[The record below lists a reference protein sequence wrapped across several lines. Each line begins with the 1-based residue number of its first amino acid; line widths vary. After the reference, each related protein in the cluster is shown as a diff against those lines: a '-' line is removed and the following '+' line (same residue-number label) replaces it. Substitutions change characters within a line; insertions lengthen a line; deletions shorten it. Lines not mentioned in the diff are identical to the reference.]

1 MKGGIMKL
9 KDQVAI
15 VTGGARGNGFAI
27 AKALAGEGCN
37 VVIADICADMES
49 VPYPLATPDD
59 MDAAVKAIEA
69 LGVKAVGVKCDIRS
83 SADVS
88 ALVDKVLADFGK
100 VDILVNNAG
109 VTSLVPVAEMD
120 ELTWDETLDS
130 HLKGTFLCCKYVVP
144 HMIDAHAG
152 KIVSI
157 SSVGG
162 QRGFGM
168 GSHYC
173 AAKHGIIGF
182 TKSLA
187 METADHN
194 INVNV
199 VCPGTIWTKM
209 MSGLADYFG
218 MDQDEAKVDFMKGH
232 LFKDREISSD
242 DIGQA
247 VLWLCLPESK
257 CVTGNMIT
265 VDAGWTC
272 QAP

>member
-1 MKGGIMKL
+1 MKL

-15 VTGGARGNGFAI
+15 VTGGARGNGLAI
-27 AKALAGEGCN
+27 AKALASEGCN

-49 VPYPLATPDD
+49 VPYPLANADD
-59 MDAAVKAIEA
+59 LDAAVKAVA
-69 LGVKAVGVKCDIRS
+69 AMGVKAVGVKCDIRS
-83 SADVS
+83 SSEVGAM
-88 ALVDKVLADFGK
+88 VDQVIADFGK

-130 HLKGTFLCCKYVVP
+130 HLKGTFLCCNKVVP
-144 HMIDAHAG
+144 HMIDAHSG

-182 TKSLA
+182 SKSLA

-209 MSGLADYFG
+209 MSGLAEFFG
-218 MDQDEAKVDFMKGH
+218 MDQEEAKVDFMKGH

>member
-15 VTGGARGNGFAI
+15 VTGGARGNGLAI
-27 AKALAGEGCN
+27 AKCLASEGCN
-37 VVIADICADMES
+37 VVLADICADMES

-59 MDAAVKAIEA
+59 LDAAVKAVEA
-69 LGVKAVGVKCDIRS
+69 MGVKAVGVKCDNRK
-83 SADVS
+83 ADEVS

-100 VDILVNNAG
+100 IDILVNNAG

-130 HLKGTFLCCKYVVP
+130 HLKGTFLFCHFVVP
-144 HMIDAHAG
+144 HMIDAHSG

-194 INVNV
+194 INVNA

-209 MSGLADYFG
+209 MSGLAEYFG

-232 LFKDREISSD
+232 LFKDREITSD